1 MSHSCTTNSAIVGA
15 DKKHGSLYRCK
26 ICRQYWAIQ
35 SDRLWEDEV
44 LDLDEEL
51 IEYEGIPQGYS
62 PVFRGPGEMGL
73 ASSVLFGNTISEKIL
88 KEDFC

>member
-26 ICRQYWAIQ
+26 ICRQYWVIQ
-35 SDRLWEDEV
+35 NDRLWEDEV

-51 IEYEGIPQGYS
+51 IEHEGIPQGYS
-62 PVFRGPGEMGL
+62 PVFRGSGEMGL